1 MKFMPVILEIG
12 GTLDYQIQ
20 EPVRGSK
27 DLYIVFFKELNEQFW
42 ILMKDSNHF

>member
-1 MKFMPVILEIG
+1 MKASNVRGNEIHTVPVILEIG

-27 DLYIVFFKELNEQFW
+27 DLYIVFFKELNEQF
-42 ILMKDSNHF
+42 